1 MDKFEFD
8 VFLLRD
14 AMLALHMPSLC
25 VHLCSVDLVYRGLSE
40 WTHLQC
46 ALHSYH
52 TQQASPFSAVRG
64 GDADLPK

>member
-25 VHLCSVDLVYRGLSE
+25 VHLCGVDVAYYYRFSQPRD
-40 WTHLQC
+40 HL
-46 ALHSYH
+46 
-52 TQQASPFSAVRG
+52 
-64 GDADLPK
+64 